1 MRLVRCL
8 IAPAVA
14 LLVAVSAVAE
24 DPDARVRAITDAIT
38 DDALADAPARTALLR
53 PPGADYGSL
62 PDHSLAGVAAR
73 YERQDRWLAELSA
86 IDPAKLGDA
95 SVRLAYDFARSRLED
110 GQRLRVCRPELW
122 RVSQMGNTWLVE
134 LADAALAQPIETPEL
149 RKQALARAAA
159 LPHYVDDQIAAL
171 EAGLAAGYS
180 SPRLV
185 VDLVISQLDRLL
197 ASADEDL
204 PFASPALR
212 SEDADFRGEYLAVV
226 AHDTRPILA
235 RYRAYLVE
243 KYAPRARASIA
254 ASALPDGPA
263 CYRAALRW
271 STTLD
276 IAPEEVHARGLA
288 ALAEVEAQM
297 RVVAGRSFGGKPL
310 PELLVQLRSDPQY
323 LYRDKEQVLQIADRA
338 LTRAWAALP
347 KAFARLPRS
356 RAVLE
361 PIPSFQEKTAAA
373 HYLQA
378 ALDGSRPGAYRVRLY
393 APTQQSWISG
403 ESTAFHE
410 VVPGHHLQIA
420 LANENEAL
428 PKLLRLMFTSGF
440 SEGWGLYAEQLSDE
454 LGLYSSDAARLGM
467 LNARAWRAVRMVV
480 DSGMHALGWERQRAV
495 DFLLAHTALSQDQ
508 AAQEIDR
515 YIAWPGQAPS
525 YLLGYQEILGLRREA
540 VRALGPRFDLRAFHE
555 AVLGSGSSTLPM
567 LRERVRAWIAAQSDG
582 VTFGDAPTL
591 AT

>member
-1 MRLVRCL
+1 VRAR
-8 IAPAVA
+8 IAFLLALFVTSPAA
-14 LLVAVSAVAE
+14 AE
-24 DPDARVRAITDAIT
+24 PEVDLDGRVRAITDAIT
-38 DDALADAPARTALLR
+38 DDALAESPSRTALLR
-53 PPGADYGSL
+53 PPGADYASL
-62 PDHSLAGVAAR
+62 PDQSVAGVAAR
-73 YERQDRWLAELSA
+73 NGRLDRWLAELDA
-86 IDPAKLGDA
+86 IDPAKLDDP
-95 SVRLAYDFARSRLED
+95 VMRLAYTFARSRLED
-110 GQRLRVCRPELW
+110 GQRLRACRPELW
-122 RVSQMGNTWLVE
+122 RVSQMGNAWLVE
-134 LADAALAQPIETPEL
+134 FADAALVQPIETPEL
-149 RKQALARAAA
+149 RKAALARAAA
-159 LPHYVDDQIAAL
+159 LPRYVDDQIAAL
-171 EAGLAAGYS
+171 ETGLAAGYS

-185 VDLVISQLDRLL
+185 VDLVISQLDRLI
-197 ASADEDL
+197 ASTDADL
-204 PFASPALR
+204 PFASPAIR
-212 SEDADFRGEYLAVV
+212 SSDAGFRAEYLALV
-226 AHDTRPILA
+226 AHDTRPALA

-243 KYAPRARASIA
+243 KYAPRARTSIA
-254 ASALPDGPA
+254 VGAQPDGAA

-288 ALAEVEAQM
+288 ALAEVESQM
-297 RVVAGRSFGGKPL
+297 QRIAARSFGGKPL
-310 PELLVQLRSDPQY
+310 PDLLVQLRSDPQY
-323 LYRDKEQVLQIADRA
+323 LYKDKEQVLQIAQQA
-338 LTRAWAALP
+338 LDRAWAALP
-347 KAFARLPRS
+347 KAFAKLPRA

-361 PIPSFQEKTAAA
+361 PIPAFQERTAAA

-428 PKLLRLMFTSGF
+428 PKMLRLMFTSGF

-480 DSGMHALGWERQRAV
+480 DSGMHALGWDRKRAV
-495 DFLLAHTALSQDQ
+495 DFLLAHTALSEDQ
-508 AAQEIDR
+508 AGQEIDR

-525 YLLGYQEILGLRREA
+525 YLLGYQEIVGLRREA

-567 LRERVRAWIAAQSDG
+567 LRDRVRAW
-582 VTFGDAPTL
+582 L
-591 AT
+591 ATQ